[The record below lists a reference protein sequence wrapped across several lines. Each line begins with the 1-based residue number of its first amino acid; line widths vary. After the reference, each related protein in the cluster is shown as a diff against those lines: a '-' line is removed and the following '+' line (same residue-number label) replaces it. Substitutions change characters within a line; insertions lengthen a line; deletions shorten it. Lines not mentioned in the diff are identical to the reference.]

1 MNDKLKAVIKYII
14 DIKQVKDVTPKN
26 YKSYFTMFNHGT

>member
-14 DIKQVKDVTPKN
+14 DIKQVKDVTPK
-26 YKSYFTMFNHGT
+26 KLQKI